1 MAVSQQ
7 SDTFTDQ
14 PTGRGSTF
22 SSKV

>member
-1 MAVSQQ
+1 MAVDQQ